1 MAMAIASLFPN
12 PALFCSSSSCSSSS
26 SSSSSSSVP
35 LLFNFRRS
43 YHGRTLIRQ
52 GRIERMQKCRSTAED
67 VASDMASD
75 VADAAAVVSESFP
88 GRVATLK
95 LNLLVG
101 LALSFFTSSF
111 FWLFLFL

>member
-26 SSSSSSSVP
+26 SSSSSSIP

-52 GRIERMQKCRSTAED
+52 GRIERRQKCRSTAED